1 MTEIEVVFGTTAD
14 EGLLYLLTALN
25 NPTELDLWRWKNC
38 QKYSVE
44 PLCVCLLECLYLL
57 RENWDAF
64 GPGFLFNRA
73 TQEEITEEDI
83 AKVKPGNDFDICR
96 L

>member
-1 MTEIEVVFGTTAD
+1 MFV
-14 EGLLYLLTALN
+14 
-25 NPTELDLWRWKNC
+25 
-38 QKYSVE
+38 
-44 PLCVCLLECLYLL
+44 CVLECLYLL